1 MMEGV
6 IRRPVMVCMLLLGAC
21 MLGVVSHQ
29 RLSVELIPFAELPL
43 HLVQVRSQRRI
54 HHILGVTQRG
64 TLRRVPR
71 AHPAR
76 STSMTMSTSD
86 GFAGVR

>member
-43 HLVQVRSQRRI
+43 HLVQVRSQRDAEPAYLERQAVI
-54 HHILGVTQRG
+54 PIESAIA
-64 TLRRVPR
+64 TLEGIER
-71 AHPAR
+71 
-76 STSMTMSTSD
+76 
-86 GFAGVR
+86 